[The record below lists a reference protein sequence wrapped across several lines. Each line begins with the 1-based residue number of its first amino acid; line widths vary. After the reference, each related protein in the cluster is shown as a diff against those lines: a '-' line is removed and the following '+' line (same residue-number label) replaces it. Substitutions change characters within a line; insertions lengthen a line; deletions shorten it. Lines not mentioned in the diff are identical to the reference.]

1 MYIALQCM
9 IRACVL
15 LVNAIAVYAS
25 EKIDVIDYGRGERV
39 SCVRVCR

>member
-1 MYIALQCM
+1 MCIALQCM

-15 LVNAIAVYAS
+15 PVNAIAVYAS